1 MYLCRSYSP
10 YLIIS
15 LSLLSEHYKVQGPL
29 FNPLS
34 ISLIVISLPPV
45 CISCH
50 SLIFISLPPSMNLCR
65 SLLFSISYYL
75 SLPPLCTLQGS
86 RTSLQPSLYL
96 SHCYLS
102 SSRLYLLSLSHCYLF
117 TPLYESLS
125 LLFSISYYLSLPPLC
140 KLQGSR
146 TSLQRYFSL
155 SLSHFYSLPPS
166 MNLCRS
172 YSLFTYYLYL
182 SPSILYLSLLYKG
195 SRTSVPT
202 SLSLSVYCCS

>member
-1 MYLCRSYSP
+1 MSFASSFSPTGSISVYLLLLNTTRFKDLSST
-10 YLIIS
+10 IS
-15 LSLLSEHYKVQGPL
+15 LSFLSLYLLL
-29 FNPLS
+29 
-34 ISLIVISLPPV
+34 
-45 CISCH
+45 CISDA
-50 SLIFISLPPSMNLCR
+50 LILHIFH
-65 SLLFSISYYL
+65 YL
-75 SLPPLCTLQGS
+75 SLPS
-86 RTSLQPSLYL
+86 
-96 SHCYLS
+96 
-102 SSRLYLLSLSHCYLF
+102 
-117 TPLYESLS
+117 
-125 LLFSISYYLSLPPLC
+125 LC

-202 SLSLSVYCCS
+202 SLSLSVYCCC